1 MNATKTLQLPV
12 SDDYTPPAGELNNFV
27 YLICTWIFV
36 LEVCPPYTVG
46 WAMRAADLQV
56 CLMMVGGPVKG
67 NDGLSKLCDVTCEY
81 LWDHIFGEPED
92 ASPEQFFEHVKP
104 LLQEWYQKATPEERA
119 NTG

>member
-12 SDDYTPPAGELNNFV
+12 PDDYTPSAGELNNFV
-27 YLICTWIFV
+27 YLICK
-36 LEVCPPYTVG
+36 YTVG

-67 NDGLSKLCDVTCEY
+67 NEGLSKLCDVTCEY
-81 LWDHIFGEPED
+81 LWDHICGEPED

-104 LLQEWYQKATPEERA
+104 LLQEWYQKATPEERS